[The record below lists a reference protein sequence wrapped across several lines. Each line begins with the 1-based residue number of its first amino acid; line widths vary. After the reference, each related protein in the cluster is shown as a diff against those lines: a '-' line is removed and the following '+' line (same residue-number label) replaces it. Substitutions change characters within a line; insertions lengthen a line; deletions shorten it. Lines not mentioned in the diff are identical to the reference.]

1 MEELYTLL
9 IRSHATLFH
18 LFQKTWVYHWNL
30 VGNDFYQLHQLF
42 GDQYNEMFGEIDRLG
57 EHMRYL
63 RIKTTSSLSKISSIS
78 EVEDASTNL
87 NASAM
92 VMQLL
97 SDNKIFCDLLG
108 KVSEESENN
117 KSYAT
122 ANLVQDLMET
132 HGKFIWMLRSYLKD
146 S

>member
-1 MEELYTLL
+1 
-9 IRSHATLFH
+9 
-18 LFQKTWVYHWNL
+18 
-30 VGNDFYQLHQLF
+30 
-42 GDQYNEMFGEIDRLG
+42 MFGEIDRLA

-63 RIKTTSSLSKISSIS
+63 RIKTTPSLSKISSIS

-97 SDNKIFCDLLG
+97 SDNKILCDLLT